1 MANSTLKNYLEAG
14 MQFTEMS
21 KKQAE
26 AFVSNLVQSGD
37 VRRKDAERM
46 VESVIRRSRET
57 SERLAAVVQAEV
69 AKQLKAFSAR
79 FDEVEQRVEAMA
91 ASVIGGTGVA
101 SSGASRTSAAASAPA
116 AATTG
121 GAKTSSAKKSA
132 AQKSTAKKSGAKKKS
147 TATKSGAK
155 KKASAKS
162 TAKKSTAKKST
173 GAAVG
178 SSGVR
183 KVSTTRPS

>member
-1 MANSTLKNYLEAG
+1 MANSTLKNYLDAG

-37 VRRKDAERM
+37 VRRKDAEQM

-57 SERLAAVVQAEV
+57 TERIAAMVQAEV
-69 AKQLKAFSAR
+69 AKQLKALSAR
-79 FDEVEQRVEAMA
+79 FDEVEQRVEAMTS
-91 ASVIGGTGVA
+91 SVMG
-101 SSGASRTSAAASAPA
+101 GASTTSTAKRT
-116 AATTG
+116 
-121 GAKTSSAKKSA
+121 GAK
-132 AQKSTAKKSGAKKKS
+132 KSTAKKSSAKKS
-147 TATKSGAK
+147 SAK
-155 KKASAKS
+155 KS

-173 GAAVG
+173 AKKKSGTKQAAARKPSSAKQSAGAAVG

-183 KVSTTRPS
+183 KVSTSRPT